1 MVASIA
7 ERLSSL
13 PAMDIARRVDQLRSH
28 FVAER
33 IDALLVTSATNIR
46 YLTGF
51 TGSAAIAMVTPS
63 DFVLVTDGRYATQ
76 APQQLSESGCGAR
89 VEISSTNQ
97 REIIAGVISAG
108 NISAVGLEADHVTW
122 SAQQKYG
129 SDWFPG
135 LNLVA
140 TKGMIEKIRRSKDA
154 GELARIEAAAM
165 IADAALA
172 SVRSML
178 NNGPTELEFAGELD
192 ATMRRLGATKP
203 SFETI
208 VASGPNSALPHS
220 RPTGRRIS
228 EGDLVVIDFGAVVD
242 GYCSDMTRTIAVGE
256 IDDTSSRM
264 IEVVAAAQA
273 AGVAA
278 VRPGIAAR
286 EVDATCRRIIDD
298 AGWAAAFSHGT
309 GHGVGLDIHEA
320 PGVGS
325 TSDATLAVGDV
336 VTVEPGVYL
345 PAHGGVRIED
355 TVVVTPAGCRPL
367 THSTKVSAP

>member
-1 MVASIA
+1 MVTSIA

-13 PAMDIARRVDQLRSH
+13 PAMDTARRIDQLRSH

-51 TGSAAIAMVTPS
+51 TGSAAIAVVTSS

-76 APQQLSESGCGAR
+76 APRQLSESGCGAR
-89 VEISSTNQ
+89 VEISSTDQ
-97 REIIAGVISAG
+97 REIITGVITSG
-108 NISAVGLEADHVTW
+108 KISAVGLEADHVTW

-172 SVRSML
+172 SLRSSL
-178 NNGPTELEFAGELD
+178 NDGPTELEFAGELD
-192 ATMRRLGATKP
+192 ATMRRFGATKP

-220 RPTGRRIS
+220 RPTGRRIT

-355 TVVVTPAGCRPL
+355 TVVVTPEGCRPL